1 MRWLEA
7 SASRV
12 VRQAP
17 DQVFAFSAAI
27 ENMPCWVIGVS
38 EPRRVSGGEFGAQST
53 FVSKY
58 TYGGRTHDIRYEVTA
73 FDAPRCFAIRSIG
86 GPFPF
91 QRTVTIEPAKI
102 GSRIENRMKAGS
114 DSRATSVSFLLG
126 APLLRRLMQRRLRQ
140 ELDRLR
146 QALPEG
152 PAPPPP
158 HCAGPC

>member
-7 SASRV
+7 SASIV
-12 VRQAP
+12 VQQAP

-27 ENMPCWVIGVS
+27 ENMPRWVIGVS
-38 EPRRVSGGEFGAQST
+38 EPRRTSGGEFRARST
-53 FVSKY
+53 FASRY
-58 TYGGRTHDIRYEVTA
+58 TYGGRTHDISYEVTV

-91 QRTVTIEPAKI
+91 ERTVTIESAKS
-102 GSRIENRMKAGS
+102 GSRVENWLKAGS

-146 QALPEG
+146 EALAEEA
-152 PAPPPP
+152 PAPR
-158 HCAGPC
+158 

>member
-1 MRWLEA
+1 M
-7 SASRV
+7 
-12 VRQAP
+12 
-17 DQVFAFSAAI
+17 FAFSSAV

-38 EPRRVSGGEFGAQST
+38 EPRRVSGGEFGAGST

-73 FDAPRCFAIRSIG
+73 FDAPRCFTIRSIG

-91 QRTVTIEPAKI
+91 QRTVTIEPAKS

-140 ELDRLR
+140 ELDRLGK
-146 QALPEG
+146 ALAEG
-152 PAPPPP
+152 APAPL
-158 HCAGPC
+158 

>member
-7 SASRV
+7 SASIV
-12 VRQAP
+12 VQEPP

-27 ENMPCWVIGVS
+27 ENMPRWVIGVS
-38 EPRRVSGGEFGAQST
+38 EPRRTSGGEFGARST
-53 FVSKY
+53 FASQY
-58 TYGGRTHDIRYEVTA
+58 TYGGRTHDINYEVTA

-91 QRTVTIEPAKI
+91 ERTVTIESANS
-102 GSRIENRMKAGS
+102 GSRVENWLKAGS
-114 DSRATSVSFLLG
+114 DGRATSVSFLLG

-146 QALPEG
+146 KALAEE
-152 PAPPPP
+152 AS
-158 HCAGPC
+158 ALR